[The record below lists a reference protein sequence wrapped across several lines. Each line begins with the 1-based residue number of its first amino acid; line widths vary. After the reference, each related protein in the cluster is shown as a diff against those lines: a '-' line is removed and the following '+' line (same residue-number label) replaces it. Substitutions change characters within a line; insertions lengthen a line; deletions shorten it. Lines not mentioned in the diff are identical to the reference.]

1 MFRSIRDTL
10 MTKSALRALRHRNF
24 AMVEL
29 AGWSAAA
36 GFWFYRIGL
45 QVLTWE
51 LTHSGAWLGIVA
63 VAEAIPLFL
72 LLPLGGTLADRFDRL
87 VLARF
92 IQLAVIVVTAMLA
105 LVTVMGWINPP
116 LLVVLAAAH
125 GITGAFWLPVRL
137 AMVPNLVPRD
147 DLGAAIALH
156 ATLFNLARF
165 LGHALAAPILAVWGV
180 GPAFAVGAA
189 CYIPFFV
196 VLFMIELE
204 HTDKRAEPGRKML
217 DQIKE
222 GFVYAFFHPAL
233 KYLFVI
239 ILVAAVFGRAYMDL
253 LAGISEA
260 VFSRDPKEA
269 VAIFISAIG
278 LGAIFGSL
286 LLANISRPEAL
297 LRAYFICLAANL
309 FFLALFAATHHFWF
323 AVGCA
328 MALSVAMVGMDIT
341 SQVMVQITVRG
352 EFRGRAMALWGL
364 FSRSGPALGAVLLGW
379 LSGFIGFQWPILA
392 AVAITALVGYAIFA
406 RREAIRA
413 GLEAK

>member
-1 MFRSIRDTL
+1 MFRSIRDML
-10 MTKSALRALRHRNF
+10 MTKSSLRALRHRDF

-51 LTHSGAWLGIVA
+51 LTHSGAWLGIIA
-63 VAEAIPLFL
+63 VAESIPLFL
-72 LLPLGGTLADRFDRL
+72 LLPVGGTLADRFDRL
-87 VLARF
+87 ILARL
-92 IQLAVIVVTAMLA
+92 IQLAVIIVTAALA
-105 LVTVMGWINPP
+105 VITILGWITP
-116 LLVVLAAAH
+116 LVLVVLAVAH
-125 GITGAFWLPVRL
+125 GVTGAFWMPVRL

-147 DLGAAIALH
+147 DLGAAVALH

-165 LGHALAAPILAVWGV
+165 LGPALAAPILAVWGV

-189 CYIPFFV
+189 CYIPFFI
-196 VLFMIELE
+196 VLFLIKLNN
-204 HTDKRAEPGRKML
+204 TDARAEAGRKML
-217 DQIKE
+217 DHIRE
-222 GFVYAFFHPAL
+222 GFVYAFSHAAL

-239 ILVAAVFGRAYMDL
+239 ILVSAVFGRAYMDL
-253 LAGISEA
+253 LAGISEV
-260 VFSRDPKEA
+260 VFSRDPKEG

-286 LLANISRPEAL
+286 LMANITAPKSL
-297 LRAYFICLAANL
+297 LRAYFICLAASL
-309 FFLALFAATHHFWF
+309 FFLGLFAATNNFWF

-328 MALSVAMVGMDIT
+328 VLLSVATVGMDIT

-364 FSRSGPALGAVLLGW
+364 FSRSGPALGAVILGW

-392 AVAITALVGYAIFA
+392 AVAITALVGFYIFA
-406 RREAIRA
+406 QRQAIRA
-413 GLEAK
+413 GFEAG

>member
-1 MFRSIRDTL
+1 MFRTALDAL
-10 MTKSALRALRHRNF
+10 KTKSTLRALRHRNF

-29 AGWSAAA
+29 VGWSAAA

-51 LTHSGAWLGIVA
+51 LTHSGAWLGAVA

-72 LLPLGGTLADRFDRL
+72 LLPVGGTLADRFDRL
-87 VLARF
+87 ILARI
-92 IQLAVIVVTAMLA
+92 IQFAVMVVTGLLA
-105 LVTVMGWINPP
+105 LVTMLGWINPQ
-116 LLVVLAAAH
+116 LLVVLAVAH
-125 GITGAFWLPVRL
+125 GVTAAFWMPVRL

-147 DLGAAIALH
+147 DLGAAVALH

-165 LGHALAAPILAVWGV
+165 LGPALAAPILAFWGV
-180 GPAFAVGAA
+180 GPAFAIGAA

-196 VLFMIELE
+196 VLFMIKLVYA
-204 HTDKRAEPGRKML
+204 DKRAEPGRKML
-217 DQIKE
+217 EHIQE
-222 GFVYAFFHPAL
+222 GFVYAFTHPAL

-239 ILVAAVFGRAYMDL
+239 ILVAAVFGRAYLDL

-260 VFSRDPKEA
+260 VFSRDPKEG

-286 LLANISRPEAL
+286 LIGNITRLATL
-297 LRAYFICLAANL
+297 LRVYFICLAVSL
-309 FFLALFAATHHFWF
+309 FFLALFAATHNFWF

-328 MALSVAMVGMDIT
+328 VLLSVASVGMDIT
-341 SQVMVQITVRG
+341 SQVMVQVTVRG

-364 FSRSGPALGAVLLGW
+364 FSRSGPALGAVFLGW

-392 AVAITALVGYAIFA
+392 AVAITAIVGLAIFNK
-406 RREAIRA
+406 RQVIRA
-413 GLEAK
+413 GFETK